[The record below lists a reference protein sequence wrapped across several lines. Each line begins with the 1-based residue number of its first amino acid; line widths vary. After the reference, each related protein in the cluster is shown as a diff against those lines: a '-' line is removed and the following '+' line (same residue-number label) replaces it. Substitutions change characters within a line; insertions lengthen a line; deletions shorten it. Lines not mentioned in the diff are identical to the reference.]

1 METLVV
7 MAGIVLIVLIV
18 QGAEVL
24 KAKHKRNI
32 EFLEK
37 DDSES

>member
-7 MAGIVLIVLIV
+7 MAAIVLIVLIV

-24 KAKHKRNI
+24 KLKYKKGDASDEGNPD
-32 EFLEK
+32 L
-37 DDSES
+37 